1 MEYNLNRF
9 VEAQDKLYG
18 QVLSELRQGRKTS
31 HWMWYIFP
39 QIKGLGYSST
49 ATYYAIHSLDE
60 ATGYLNHPVLGSWL
74 IECCQILLGLENK
87 TAEDILGS
95 IDAMKLKSS
104 MTLFSLVSDNPVF
117 NQVLGMY
124 YNGERDNATLRII
137 ESDGFRSN

>member
-9 VEAQDKLYG
+9 VEAQNNIYE
-18 QVLSELRQGRKTS
+18 QVVKELRHGRKTS

-49 ATYYAIHSLDE
+49 AMYYAISSLDE
-60 ATGYLNHPVLGSWL
+60 ATEYLNHPILGSRL
-74 IECCQILLGLENK
+74 IECCRILLGLENK
-87 TAEDILGS
+87 TAGDILGS

-117 NQVLGMY
+117 NQVLDIY
-124 YNGERDNATLRII
+124 YNGEKDSATLRIV
-137 ESDGFRSN
+137 